1 MGNYEVGASTPE
13 QEVLLA
19 SVPSFDSTLFL
30 SEPRPDQ
37 SGDERNIEEPTHLEG
52 PWCAHCHQPVDSLVL
67 PL

>member
-37 SGDERNIEEPTHLEG
+37 SGDERNIEEPGQLEG
-52 PWCAHCHQPVDSLVL
+52 PWSAH
-67 PL
+67 